1 MILLDQVSKS
11 FSSGKEEKAAIEN
24 LSIYIPKGVSV
35 AVIGLSGAGKTTLFK
50 LICGL
55 LAPNTG
61 RVKTCGVNPVK
72 ERKGIA
78 ERVSVLFAD
87 ISFLQIEQTV
97 EQNMELIRD
106 TFCMENAEWADRVHY
121 LEGVFSL
128 RSVRDRKVKE
138 LSLGFRRRVE
148 LMAAFLRPY
157 EIMLLDEPCIG
168 LDALAKEAFFRLLQE
183 SCKEGKTVLISS
195 HNMGEVDKLAKRIC
209 LLHKGKLLFFGEREH
224 LYRQV
229 TPINRMELS
238 FADKLPDMQD
248 LPIVRYEQENL
259 QMQVSFNAN
268 HVTAAE
274 IVQTLMETGEIKE
287 IVMMAPTLEDVIA
300 KTAEEK
306 EDTEDR

>member
-1 MILLDQVSKS
+1 MILLDGVSKS
-11 FSSGKEEKAAIEN
+11 FSSGREEKTAIEN
-24 LSIYIPKGVSV
+24 LSMYIPKGVSV

-61 RVKTCGVNPVK
+61 RVKACGVNPVK
-72 ERKGIA
+72 ERQ
-78 ERVSVLFAD
+78 RVAGRISVLFAD
-87 ISFLQIEQTV
+87 ISSLQTEQTV
-97 EQNMELIRD
+97 EQNMELIKD
-106 TFCMENAEWADRVHY
+106 TFDMDKEKWAERVCY
-121 LEGVFSL
+121 LEEIFKL
-128 RSVRDRKVKE
+128 RSVCNMKVKE

-157 EIMLLDEPCIG
+157 EVMLLDEPCIG
-168 LDALAKEAFFRLLQE
+168 LDALAKEAFFRLVRE
-183 SCKEGKTVLISS
+183 GRKEGKTVLISS
-195 HNMGEVDKLAKRIC
+195 HNMGEVDNLAQRIC
-209 LLHKGKLLFFGEREH
+209 LLHKGKLLFFGEQEQ

-259 QMQVSFNAN
+259 QMQVSYNAN

-274 IVQTLMETGEIKE
+274 IIQTLMETGEIRE
-287 IVMMAPTLEDVIA
+287 IVMMTPTLEDVIA